1 VKIPQMLVHLYG
13 IFCYKALTK
22 ALAFDGLKSKKSLSA
37 TLMGFFFAEREGF
50 VTFSGGQ

>member
-1 VKIPQMLVHLYG
+1 VHLYG

-50 VTFSGGQ
+50 VTFSGG